1 MGNAGQKSRSL
12 IWIVV
17 LIVVVAAWFFFLRT
31 ENNVAR
37 SVIEADRAAQLDA
50 DPDDILV
57 DFGDDVSA
65 ERVAEI
71 ASDLGIEF
79 ALVSVHSEDERFYRA
94 HVAADRRDAVLAELS
109 KMSEVEIAEPDAMA
123 FASPGVPVLFGG
135 GGEPNWEGYP
145 NDPQYKHQWHLDQI
159 KMPAAWKLAD
169 GEGVTVAVL
178 DTGVA
183 YGNHQQFHLV
193 DDLNGVEFTKPYN
206 FVNNNKHAYD
216 DHGHGTHVAGT
227 IAQATNN
234 DIGVAGVAR
243 AVKIMPVKVLSA
255 SGSGSV
261 GGIADAIRY
270 AADEGAQ
277 VINMSLGSRFPS
289 RVLEKA
295 VNYAHKKGTTVVCA
309 SGNDGRG
316 KVGYPAAYDK
326 ALAVGATQFDESVTF
341 YSNYGKA
348 LDVTAPG
355 GNTQVDQ
362 NNDGMPDGVLQNT
375 ITIGDPTKS
384 DYYGFM
390 GTSMASPHAAGVAAL
405 IVGEGITNPDA
416 VEKILEDTARKP
428 KNQKMDANKYG
439 AGIIDAE
446 AAVLAA
452 RSKTGAGQLFFALLL
467 GAALA
472 FGTRKND
479 LFTKSAL
486 GGASPVLNGKFAL
499 GALFGAGGLF
509 FLPYLAPGFSSLP
522 VIETFTRGIP
532 SWDLGILGVT
542 GHGSPLFFSALIPLG
557 LVGLF
562 LGVKGA
568 RPVLAGL
575 LIGVAGHLVYHA
587 VNPIAD
593 IRFVPAAL
601 EMVWLGANAALC
613 VGMAKLVMRR

>member
-1 MGNAGQKSRSL
+1 MGNAGEHKRSSL
-12 IWIVV
+12 IWILV
-17 LIVVVAAWFFFLRT
+17 LLVVVVAWFFF
-31 ENNVAR
+31 NSDDNSNVDR
-37 SVIEADRAAQLDA
+37 HRIEADRAAQQDA

-57 DFGDDVSA
+57 DFADDITD
-65 ERVAEI
+65 ERVAAIGRQLQLRFE
-71 ASDLGIEF
+71 
-79 ALVSVHSEDERFYRA
+79 LVSIHAQDERFYRA
-94 HVAADRRDAVLAELS
+94 HVAAYRRDPVLAKLS
-109 KMSEVEIAEPDAMA
+109 VLTDVEIAEPDALA
-123 FASPGVPVLFGG
+123 FASPVDPVLFGS
-135 GGEPNWEGYP
+135 GGEPNWAGFP
-145 NDPQYKHQWHLDQI
+145 NDPQYKYQWHLEQI
-159 KMPAAWKLAD
+159 KMPKAWKLAD
-169 GEGVTVAVL
+169 GAGVTVAVL

-183 YGNHQQFHLV
+183 YGNYQQFHLV
-193 DDLNGVEFTKPYN
+193 EDLAGVEFVKPYN
-206 FVNNNKHAYD
+206 FVNNNRNAYD

-227 IAQATNN
+227 IAQSTNN
-234 DIGVAGVAR
+234 DIGVAGIAR
-243 AVKIMPVKVLSA
+243 AVKIMPVKVLSG

-295 VNYAHKKGTTVVCA
+295 INYAHQKGTTVICA

-326 ALAVGATQFDESVTF
+326 AVAVGATQFDESVTF

-355 GNTQVDQ
+355 GNTRVDQ
-362 NNDGMPDGVLQNT
+362 NGDGMPDGVLQNT
-375 ITIGDPTKS
+375 IAIGDPSQS

-416 VEKILEDTARKP
+416 VEKILEDTARAP
-428 KNQKMDANKYG
+428 VNQKMDVNKYG

-452 RSKTGAGQLFFALLL
+452 RSKTGAGQLFFALLFA
-467 GAALA
+467 AALA
-472 FGTRKND
+472 FGSRRKGFVAN
-479 LFTKSAL
+479 SM
-486 GGASPVLNGKFAL
+486 GNGRFAL
-499 GALFGAGGLF
+499 GLMLGAGGLF
-509 FLPYLAPGFSSLP
+509 FLPYLAPSLASLP
-522 VIETFTRGIP
+522 IVETFTRGLP
-532 SWDLGILGVT
+532 SWDLGLFGVT

-557 LVGLF
+557 LVTLL
-562 LGVKGA
+562 LGVKAA

-593 IRFVPAAL
+593 IRYVPAFA
-601 EMVWLGANAALC
+601 EMMWLGINAAIC
-613 VGMAKLVMRR
+613 VATAKLVMRR